1 MEVGEG
7 GLEEAIKKAAALIS
21 SAEYVVAL
29 TGAGV
34 SVESGI
40 PPFRGPGGLWTRFG
54 EPSMDGYQRFLNDLK
69 RWWEERLKPKRRRS
83 LGTPISEARP
93 NPGHYALAEIEEM
106 GLLKALIT
114 QNIDNL
120 HTAAGSRNVLEI
132 HGNTNKLRCLE
143 CGARFPRYEFDFSEL
158 PPRCPECGGVVKGDT
173 VMFGEPIPPDL
184 ISRCK
189 EQAEHCDCMLVIG
202 TSAIVYPAAIL
213 PLIVKQKG
221 GILIEVNPRPSELA
235 ALCDLCIRTP
245 SGKTLPRIVSA
256 LKRLRGG

>member
-7 GLEEAIKKAAALIS
+7 GLEEAIERAAALIL

-54 EPSMDGYQRFLNDLK
+54 EPPMDGYQRFLTDPK
-69 RWWEERLKPKRRRS
+69 RWWEERFKPRRRRS

-93 NPGHYALAEIEEM
+93 NPGHYALAEMEEM

-132 HGNTNKLRCLE
+132 HGNTHKLRCVE
-143 CGARFPRYEFDFSEL
+143 CGTRFPRGGFDLSEL
-158 PPRCPECGGVVKGDT
+158 PPRCPECGGIVKGDT
-173 VMFGEPIPPDL
+173 VMFGEPIPPDVL
-184 ISRCK
+184 SRCN

-202 TSAIVYPAAIL
+202 TSAVVYPAVNL
-213 PLIVKQKG
+213 PLIVKQKE
-221 GILIEVNPRPSELA
+221 GILIEVNPRLSELA
-235 ALCDLCIRTP
+235 DLCDLCIRAP
-245 SGKTLPRIVSA
+245 SGETLPRLVAA
-256 LKRLRGG
+256 LKRLSGG